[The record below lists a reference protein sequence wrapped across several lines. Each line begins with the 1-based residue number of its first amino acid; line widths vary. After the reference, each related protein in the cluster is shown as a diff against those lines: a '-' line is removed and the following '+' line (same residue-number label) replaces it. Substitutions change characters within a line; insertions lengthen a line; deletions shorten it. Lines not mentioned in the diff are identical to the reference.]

1 MYAKGSSSMQ
11 QTHFQNIHNT
21 EESGKKRQPLAQNLN
36 VVWKYEEEGFGKS
49 LLHFPKP
56 SKKCKEYNNEHQMW
70 IQLYKQKKHL
80 KKIQKKENSF
90 LAFLTLRIWC
100 TSVLFP
106 PFFCFWPF
114 LQSLRLLLH
123 FTKATSD
130 TSKLS
135 LIYLDG
141 LWKKKYCI
149 TGCSFYN
156 IPREAIYQILSKKVN
171 CLINAHWAFNKKFK
185 SKVGSIQNFALI
197 M

>member
-56 SKKCKEYNNEHQMW
+56 SKNVRNTIMYTRCEYNYTNKRNTW
-70 IQLYKQKKHL
+70 RKYRK
-80 KKIQKKENSF
+80 KKIHFWLSNSAYMMHF
-90 LAFLTLRIWC
+90 RP
-100 TSVLFP
+100 FP
-106 PFFCFWPF
+106 PIFCFWPF

-141 LWKKKYCI
+141 LWKKN
-149 TGCSFYN
+149 T
-156 IPREAIYQILSKKVN
+156 ALQV
-171 CLINAHWAFNKKFK
+171 AHFTTFRGKRSTKF
-185 SKVGSIQNFALI
+185 
-197 M
+197 

>member
-11 QTHFQNIHNT
+11 QTHFQNIYST

-49 LLHFPKP
+49 LLHFPEP
-56 SKKCKEYNNEHQMW
+56 SKNVRNTIMYTRCEYNYTNERNTW
-70 IQLYKQKKHL
+70 RKYKKRKF
-80 KKIQKKENSF
+80 IF
-90 LAFLTLRIWC
+90 GFLTLRIWC

-123 FTKATSD
+123 YTKATSD

-141 LWKKKYCI
+141 LWKKNTALQVAHFTTLRAKRATI
-149 TGCSFYN
+149 IFTVR
-156 IPREAIYQILSKKVN
+156 IP
-171 CLINAHWAFNKKFK
+171 
-185 SKVGSIQNFALI
+185 
-197 M
+197 